1 MKMIRNPWKLTVAF
15 LLVVI
20 QIPLNC
26 LANDLKE
33 EAIAKTD
40 DLRPLIHEMSNSLWE
55 YSEIALK
62 EIKSAEL
69 LSNALEKNGFKVER
83 GVAGMPS
90 AFVATYGAG
99 NPVIGILAEFD
110 ALPGV
115 GNEAVSRKEPRK
127 DGVTSG
133 QGCGHNLFGAASVG
147 AAIAVKR
154 TIESNGIPG
163 TVKLFGCP
171 AEETVVGKVYMARD
185 GIFNGLDAALDWH
198 PGDETKVKNQP
209 GLANNNFTVEFF
221 GKTAHGAA
229 DPWNGRSALDA
240 VELMD
245 YGVNMLR
252 EHVKPSARI
261 HYVIS
266 HGGDAPN
273 VVPDYARVWYFV
285 RDINRERVDI
295 LYKRVLKAAEGAAI
309 ATETEYKVTL
319 ITGVHEYL
327 INRPLQEA
335 FQRNLE
341 LVGPVPYTEE
351 DQEFARTLQE
361 NLGIEKDGYKTAVL
375 PLPDSQEPAS
385 GGSTDVAEVSYL
397 TPTAGFS
404 MTTAAYG
411 IPWHSWSATA
421 CHGTPGGRE
430 SAVTAAKVLA
440 ATAIELCT
448 DSDLVARCRKAFK
461 TDTAGREYVSP
472 IPEGQAVILP

>member
-1 MKMIRNPWKLTVAF
+1 MIKNFRKPKAAVLAALIFLPLTV
-15 LLVVI
+15 
-20 QIPLNC
+20 
-26 LANDLKE
+26 LAQDLKD
-33 EAIAKTD
+33 EAISETD
-40 DLRPLIHEMSNSLWE
+40 ELRPLIHEMARELWE
-55 YSEIALK
+55 HSEIALR
-62 EIKSAEL
+62 EVKSAEL
-69 LSNALEKNGFKVER
+69 LSKALEENGFAVNR
-83 GVAGMPS
+83 GIAGMPT
-90 AFVATYGAG
+90 AFLATYGSG
-99 NPVIGILAEFD
+99 KPVIGILAEFD

-115 GNEAVSRKEPRK
+115 GNEAVPRKEPRK

-133 QGCGHNLFGAASVG
+133 QGCGHDLFGAAAVG
-147 AAIAVKR
+147 AAIAVKKV
-154 TIESNGIPG
+154 IKGKGIPG

-171 AEETVVGKVYMARD
+171 AEETVVGKVYMARE
-185 GIFNGLDAALDWH
+185 GIFDGLDAALDWH

-209 GLANNNFTVEFF
+209 GLANNSFTVEFF

-229 DPWNGRSALDA
+229 DPWNGRSSLDA
-240 VELMD
+240 VELMN

-285 RDINRERVDI
+285 RDINRERVED
-295 LYKRVLKAAEGAAI
+295 LYSRVLKAAEGAAL
-309 ATETEYKVTL
+309 ASETEYKVTL

-341 LVGPVPYTEE
+341 LVGPVPYSEE

-361 NLGIEKDGYKTAVL
+361 NLGIESSGYKTEIL
-375 PLPDSQEPAS
+375 PLPDTLEPAS

-404 MTTAAYG
+404 VTTAAYG

-440 ATAIELCT
+440 ATALDLFTDDELVT
-448 DSDLVARCRKAFK
+448 RCREAFK
-461 TDTAGREYVSP
+461 AATAGQEYVSP

>member
-1 MKMIRNPWKLTVAF
+1 MHRNPWILTAAF
-15 LLVVI
+15 LLFVV
-20 QIPLNC
+20 QVPLHC
-26 LANDLKE
+26 LAGDVKE
-33 EAIAKTD
+33 EVIEKTD
-40 DLRPLIHEMSNSLWE
+40 GLRPFIHEMASSLWE
-55 YSEIALK
+55 YSEIALR
-62 EIKSAEL
+62 ETKSAKL
-69 LSNALEKNGFKVER
+69 LSNALEENGFQVER
-83 GVAGMPS
+83 GVAGMPT
-90 AFVATYGAG
+90 AFVATYGSG
-99 NPVIGILAEFD
+99 KPVIGILAEFD

-115 GNEAVSRKEPRK
+115 GNEAVPRKEPRR
-127 DGVTSG
+127 DGLTSG
-133 QGCGHNLFGAASVG
+133 QGCGHDLFGAASVG

-154 TIESNGIPG
+154 TMESNGIPG

-185 GIFNGLDAALDWH
+185 GIFDGLDAALDWH

-245 YGVNMLR
+245 YGVNLLR

-285 RDINRERVDI
+285 RDINRKQVDS
-295 LYKRVLKAAEGAAI
+295 LYKRVLKAAEGASI
-309 ATETEYKVTL
+309 ATETDYKVTL

-341 LVGPVPYTEE
+341 LVGPVPYTDS

-361 NLGIEKDGYKTAVL
+361 NLGIERTGYKTDIL
-375 PLPDSQEPAS
+375 PLPEQLERAS

-404 MTTAAYG
+404 MTTAAHS

-421 CHGTPGGRE
+421 CHGTKGGRE
-430 SAVTAAKVLA
+430 AAVTAAKVLA
-440 ATAIELCT
+440 ATAVELFT
-448 DSDLVARCRKAFK
+448 DSDLVSRCRKAFEA
-461 TDTAGREYVSP
+461 DTEGREYISP

>member
-1 MKMIRNPWKLTVAF
+1 MIRNPWKLTVAF

-115 GNEAVSRKEPRK
+115 GNEAVPRKEPRK

-375 PLPDSQEPAS
+375 PLPDSQETAS
-385 GGSTDVAEVSYL
+385 GGSTAVAEVSYP

-448 DSDLVARCRKAFK
+448 DSDLVARCREAFK

-472 IPEGQAVILP
+472 IPEGQEVILP

>member
-1 MKMIRNPWKLTVAF
+1 MIKNSWVSKAAVLAALFFSPLT
-15 LLVVI
+15 I
-20 QIPLNC
+20 
-26 LANDLKE
+26 LAQDLKV
-33 EAIAKTD
+33 EAISETD
-40 DLRPLIHEMSNSLWE
+40 ELRPLIHEMASELWE
-55 YSEIALK
+55 HSEIALR
-62 EIKSAEL
+62 EVKSAEL
-69 LSNALEKNGFKVER
+69 LSKALEENGFSVNR
-83 GVAGMPS
+83 GVAGMPT
-90 AFVATYGAG
+90 AFVATYGSG
-99 NPVIGILAEFD
+99 KPVIGILAEFD

-115 GNEAVSRKEPRK
+115 GNEAVPRKEPRK

-133 QGCGHNLFGAASVG
+133 QGCGHDLFGAAAVG
-147 AAIAVKR
+147 AAIAVKKVL
-154 TIESNGIPG
+154 EGNGIPG

-185 GIFNGLDAALDWH
+185 GIFAGLDAALDWH

-229 DPWNGRSALDA
+229 DPWNGRSSLDA
-240 VELMD
+240 VELMN
-245 YGVNMLR
+245 YGVNLLR

-285 RDINRERVDI
+285 RDINRERVED
-295 LYKRVLKAAEGAAI
+295 LYSRVLNAAKGAAL
-309 ATETEYKVTL
+309 ATDTEYKVTL

-341 LVGPVPYTEE
+341 LVGPAPYTEE

-361 NLGIEKDGYKTAVL
+361 NLGIESAGYKTEIL
-375 PLPDSQEPAS
+375 PLSDTIESAS

-404 MTTAAYG
+404 ITTAAYG

-440 ATAIELCT
+440 ATALDLFTDDELV
-448 DSDLVARCRKAFK
+448 SRCREAFREATEGK
-461 TDTAGREYVSP
+461 EYVSP